1 MDLVQL
7 INLFTPL
14 TINFVHSNH
23 LIHPARLIKTMLKLT
38 IFCALFVAATAT
50 GKCYDGD
57 YKMTAFSMSVPDTD
71 GKEVKTDLMSVIP
84 ASDKTFSKDS
94 VKTCGENEACFSYSV
109 SATADFVVTDEDK
122 KDEEGAVIK
131 TTAKSNME
139 IKAMSCLPAD
149 TNAEANISE
158 AICDEWEKGLIKSF
172 ADDDSTKDIVSNVQ
186 AACAKPVKCDGDKC
200 VLEADRSSAATFG
213 LTAIFLTFFYL
224 F

>member
-1 MDLVQL
+1 
-7 INLFTPL
+7 
-14 TINFVHSNH
+14 
-23 LIHPARLIKTMLKLT
+23 MLKLT

-50 GKCYDGD
+50 GQCYDED
-57 YKMTAFSMSVPDTD
+57 SKITAFSMSVPDTD
-71 GKEVKTDLMSVIP
+71 VKTDLMSLMP

-94 VKTCGENEACFSYSV
+94 VKTCGEKEACFSYSV
-109 SATADFVVTDEDK
+109 SATADVVVTDDDNK
-122 KDEEGAVIK
+122 PVKDAEGADIK
-131 TTAKSNME
+131 TTANME
-139 IKAMSCLPAD
+139 IKAMSCMPAD
-149 TNAEANISE
+149 TNAEVNISE

-172 ADDDSTKDIVSNVQ
+172 AEDDSTKDIVSNVQ